1 PHRLPLQA
9 RVRRCT
15 RGCMALHRAGL
26 AEQRSSNRALLLSL
40 AHGAFLHPLGQ
51 AGSYVQATKRPHSAS
66 THSSQGLCRQP
77 NTPSIPHPADNKVNI
92 RVQTTGDPAIDVFKD
107 GLQDLIVMCQHVRG
121 TFDNAVVDFRS
132 KVPAQQ
138 MDIDSK

>member
-1 PHRLPLQA
+1 
-9 RVRRCT
+9 
-15 RGCMALHRAGL
+15 MALHRAGL

-51 AGSYVQATKRPHSAS
+51 AGSYVQATKRPH
-66 THSSQGLCRQP
+66 R
-77 NTPSIPHPADNKVNI
+77 
-92 RVQTTGDPAIDVFKD
+92 DPAIDVFKD

-132 KVPAQQ
+132 KIIIIKFH
-138 MDIDSK
+138 M